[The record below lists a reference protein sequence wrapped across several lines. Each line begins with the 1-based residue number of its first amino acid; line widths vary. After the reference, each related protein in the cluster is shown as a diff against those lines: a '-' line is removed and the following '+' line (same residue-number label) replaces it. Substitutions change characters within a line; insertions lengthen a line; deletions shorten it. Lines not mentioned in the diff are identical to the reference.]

1 MFFGTDSKNIL
12 DKKDR
17 IKTTKNK
24 NEVNFIIKQQSLI
37 IAKLTS
43 FLFLIFNKWCTFSMF
58 YKKIKCDKITFNK
71 VKNAYKKVFRKYSS
85 KQYFWKNFIY
95 KSNINL

>member
-58 YKKIKCDKITFNK
+58 YKKIKYDKITF
-71 VKNAYKKVFRKYSS
+71 KKAKKLIKKLF
-85 KQYFWKNFIY
+85 
-95 KSNINL
+95 

>member
-43 FLFLIFNKWCTFSMF
+43 FLFLINGALLVCSIKRLSM
-58 YKKIKCDKITFNK
+58 IK
-71 VKNAYKKVFRKYSS
+71 
-85 KQYFWKNFIY
+85 
-95 KSNINL
+95 